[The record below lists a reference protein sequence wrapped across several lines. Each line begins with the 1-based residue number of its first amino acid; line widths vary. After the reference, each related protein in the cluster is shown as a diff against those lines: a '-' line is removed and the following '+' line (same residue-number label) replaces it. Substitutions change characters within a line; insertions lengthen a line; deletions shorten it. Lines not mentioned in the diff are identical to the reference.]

1 MTYRTTLHFPAAAA
15 RALRTRGR
23 DRALLAGARR
33 ANGAVGLAV
42 AVVLVALVLLAV
54 LLHGEQNSARRSL
67 ISRFDDRAGV
77 MSALTQA
84 VLSSASGS
92 ATLQAREF
100 GSPTVS
106 GELLDRTAA
115 QGEVAYAALLDTAK
129 QVIAASRDLSSF
141 ERADLLASP
150 ALTPVLGGAPVSVS
164 NVLPAANQGAGVVD
178 LAISLNTAAGRRILV
193 EGIPTRVMSAFLSS
207 YLRRVPTPGGAS
219 YVLDS
224 NGKVVGA
231 SNPQAVVGQPLAKPG
246 LIDAA
251 QQRPS
256 GPYGSSRYFVAV
268 SVPDSTWRIV
278 ITSSD
283 QQLFGTVS
291 GSHEWLP
298 WVIYGALVILAVGFL
313 ALLWRLLGTTRALTS
328 ANDELEVSNR
338 RLESSNAL
346 LRHAA
351 ELSRSNAELEQF
363 ASIASH
369 DLQEPLRKVQTF
381 AAQLVMTEQER
392 LSDEGQDY
400 LQRMS
405 AAASRMRQ
413 LIDDLLTFSR
423 VTTRARPFVPVDLG
437 EVAEEVLVDL
447 EVSIEESGAQ
457 VVVGELPTV
466 QADPVQMRQLM
477 QNLLTNAL
485 KFRRQDLTLQITVS
499 AHVDDHVAEV
509 TVNDNGIG
517 FDEQYATRI
526 FRAFERLHGARTYPG
541 TGIGLALCRKIVER
555 HNGTIVATSQIDQ
568 GATFTIRLPVTQPI
582 GTGAS
587 TTPYTE
593 PATDQADHVL
603 V

>member
-1 MTYRTTLHFPAAAA
+1 MTSRMKLFFTAAWMRSLGRRRT
-15 RALRTRGR
+15 
-23 DRALLAGARR
+23 
-33 ANGAVGLAV
+33 NGAVGLAV
-42 AVVLVALVLLAV
+42 LVVLVALVLLAV
-54 LLHGEQNSARRSL
+54 LLQSEQNSARRSL
-67 ISRFDDRAGV
+67 ISRFDDRAAV

-92 ATLQAREF
+92 AALQAREY

-106 GELLDRTAA
+106 SQLLDRAAA
-115 QGEVAYAALLDTAK
+115 QGQVAYVVLLDPAG
-129 QVIAASRDLSSF
+129 QLIAATHDLSSF

-150 ALTPVLGGAPVSVS
+150 ALKPVLGGAPVSVS
-164 NVLPAANQGAGVVD
+164 NVLPAANQAAGVVD
-178 LAISLNTAAGRRILV
+178 LAMSLNTAAGRRVLV
-193 EGIPTRVMSAFLSS
+193 EGVPTRVLSAFLSS
-207 YLRRVPTPGGAS
+207 YLHRVPTPDGAS

-231 SNPQAVVGQPLAKPG
+231 SDPQGVVGQLLANPG

-251 QQRPS
+251 RQRPS
-256 GPYGSSRYFVAV
+256 GPYGSNRYFVAV

-278 ITSSD
+278 VTSSD

-298 WVIYGALVILAVGFL
+298 WVIYGALAILAVGFL
-313 ALLWRLLGTTRALTS
+313 ALLWRLLRTARALTS
-328 ANDELEVSNR
+328 ANDELALSNK
-338 RLESSNAL
+338 RLESSNEL

-392 LSDEGQDY
+392 LSEEGQDY
-400 LQRMS
+400 LRRMS
-405 AAASRMRQ
+405 DAAGRMRQ

-437 EVAEEVLVDL
+437 EVAEQVLVDL
-447 EVSIEESGAQ
+447 EVGIEESGAQ
-457 VVVGELPTV
+457 VTVGELPTV

-485 KFRRQDLTLQITVS
+485 KFRREDVTPEIAVS
-499 AHVDDHVAEV
+499 AHVDHHVAEL
-509 TVNDNGIG
+509 TISDNGIG

-526 FRAFERLHGARTYPG
+526 FRAFERLHGARAYPG

-555 HNGTIVATSQIDQ
+555 HNGAIVAISQIDQ
-568 GATFTIRLPVTQPI
+568 GATFTVRLPVTQPGGI
-582 GTGAS
+582 PAATS
-587 TTPYTE
+587 PFTE
-593 PATDQADHVL
+593 PAEDHADHVL